1 MVFESFPN
9 SLNWK
14 LIQSLQRV
22 SVKQSNDGVNG
33 ESIGHYRKGND
44 EYTIKVK
51 LVNGRRQGEAEVL
64 KNGKPNIRMEYDYGF
79 LNGKINI
86 VDEYGN
92 VELIGRMVYEREHGL
107 FKIYENSVRV
117 WVGYFVKG
125 KAYSELTECS
135 FLKGYYMERR
145 LEDDSILSIAQY
157 DDALTDKNGYCI
169 QCVDGKMTVCYFENG
184 VRMTLAPG
192 SDERFGVMEQR
203 KRDFPGE
210 ESETGSKRVCIDP
223 WHTPIEDSF
232 LEYDKRKHYEY
243 GVWREKE
250 KCYALKQSKHEIRL
264 IEGDLNNHEMKLYE
278 NGELKG
284 IISGK
289 DDCIDLDASGRRW
302 EGGVKDG
309 KPFGYGILYDEEGKK
324 EYEGFVMDE
333 MKCLYGMEYFDD
345 IERVNYAGCYLYG
358 KRFGKGVA
366 YDRNGDVEYDGV
378 WKENEQYS
386 HKQDKS
392 FFDNKMESL
401 EIDSSR
407 HMNTT
412 SFVLPSFLQ
421 LLKRI
426 VIGDKCFVPIRLFT
440 LKDLSQLESLVIGY
454 NCFTSDNC
462 PVVTTDDS
470 ADSDN
475 DDDSEDDNRHA
486 ASDISMCHRKR
497 TDGDFQIM
505 NCPKLKTICIQS
517 KSFSDYNSF
526 AIGNLPSLQSIQ
538 LDEYCFMFCSLFALT
553 GLIGMRLVNRFSSSS
568 ISSVRELHIHMLP
581 VRCS

>member
-9 SLNWK
+9 LLNRE
-14 LIQSLQRV
+14 LIQSLQKDA
-22 SVKQSNDGVNG
+22 VKQSSNELN
-33 ESIGHYRKGND
+33 EERIGYYREGND
-44 EYTIKVK
+44 EYIMKVK
-51 LVNGRRQGEAEVL
+51 LVYGQREGEAEVL
-64 KNGKPNIRMEYDYGF
+64 KNGKPSIKMEYDYGY
-79 LNGKINI
+79 LNGKLEI

-92 VELIGRMVYEREHGL
+92 VELIGRMKNDRENGL
-107 FKIYENSVRV
+107 FKVYENSVRV
-117 WVGYFVKG
+117 WVGYFLKG

-135 FLKGYYMERR
+135 FLKGYYIERC

-157 DDALTDKNGYCI
+157 DDALTEKNGYCI
-169 QCVDGKMTVCYFENG
+169 QYVDGKMTVCYYENG
-184 VRMTLAPG
+184 VKLSLLPG

-203 KRDFPGE
+203 KRDHPEE
-210 ESETGSKRVCIDP
+210 ESETESKRVCIDP
-223 WHTPIEDSF
+223 WHKPIEDSF

-250 KCYALKQSKHEIRL
+250 KCYTLKQSKHETRL
-264 IEGDLNNHEMKLYE
+264 IEGDLNNHEMKLFE

-284 IISGK
+284 IISGE
-289 DDCIDLDASGRRW
+289 DDCIDLDANGKRW

-345 IERVNYAGCYLYG
+345 IERVSYAGCYLYG
-358 KRFGKGVA
+358 QRFGKGIG

-378 WKENEQYS
+378 WKENGQYS
-386 HKQDKS
+386 TKRDEG
-392 FFDNKMESL
+392 FFDNKMESI

-412 SFVLPSFLQ
+412 TFVLPSFLQ
-421 LLKRI
+421 MLKRI

-440 LKDLSQLESLVIGY
+440 LTDLGQLESLVIGC
-454 NCFTSDNC
+454 NCFTSNDC
-462 PVVTTDDS
+462 PVVTVDDS
-470 ADSDN
+470 ADN
-475 DDDSEDDNRHA
+475 DDDSEDDNRYD
-486 ASDISMCHRKR
+486 ASDASMNRRKR

-505 NCPKLKTICIQS
+505 NCPNLKAICIQS

-526 AIGNLPSLQSIQ
+526 SIDNLPSLQSIQ
-538 LDEYCFMFCSLFALT
+538 MDENCFMFSPSFALT
-553 GLIGMRLVNRFSSSS
+553 GLIGMR
-568 ISSVRELHIHMLP
+568 
-581 VRCS
+581 

>member
-9 SLNWK
+9 LLNRE
-14 LIQSLQRV
+14 LIQSLQKDA
-22 SVKQSNDGVNG
+22 VKHSSNELN
-33 ESIGHYRKGND
+33 EERIGYYREGND
-44 EYTIKVK
+44 EYIMKVK
-51 LVNGRRQGEAEVL
+51 LVYGQREGEAEVL
-64 KNGKPNIRMEYDYGF
+64 KNGKPSIKMEYDYGY
-79 LNGKINI
+79 LNGKLEI

-92 VELIGRMVYEREHGL
+92 VELIGRMKNDRENGL
-107 FKIYENSVRV
+107 FKVYENSVRV
-117 WVGYFVKG
+117 WVGYFLKG

-135 FLKGYYMERR
+135 FLKGYYIERC

-157 DDALTDKNGYCI
+157 DDALTEKNGYCI
-169 QCVDGKMTVCYFENG
+169 QYVDGKMTVCYYENG
-184 VRMTLAPG
+184 VKLSLLPG

-203 KRDFPGE
+203 KRDHPEE
-210 ESETGSKRVCIDP
+210 ESETESKRVCIDP
-223 WHTPIEDSF
+223 WHKPIEDSF

-250 KCYALKQSKHEIRL
+250 KCYTLKQSKHETRL
-264 IEGDLNNHEMKLYE
+264 IEGDLNNHEMKLFE

-284 IISGK
+284 IISGE
-289 DDCIDLDASGRRW
+289 DDCIDLDANGKRW

-345 IERVNYAGCYLYG
+345 IERVSYAGCYLYG
-358 KRFGKGVA
+358 QRFGKGIG

-378 WKENEQYS
+378 WKENGQYS
-386 HKQDKS
+386 TKRDEG
-392 FFDNKMESL
+392 FFDNKMESI

-412 SFVLPSFLQ
+412 TFVLPSFLQ
-421 LLKRI
+421 MLKRI

-440 LKDLSQLESLVIGY
+440 LTDLGQLESLVIGC
-454 NCFTSDNC
+454 NCFTSNDC
-462 PVVTTDDS
+462 PVVTVDDS
-470 ADSDN
+470 ADN
-475 DDDSEDDNRHA
+475 DDDSEDDNRYD
-486 ASDISMCHRKR
+486 ASDASMNRRKR

-505 NCPKLKTICIQS
+505 NCPNLKAICIQS

-526 AIGNLPSLQSIQ
+526 SIDNLPSLQSIQ
-538 LDEYCFMFCSLFALT
+538 MDENCFMFSPSFALT
-553 GLIGMRLVNRFSSSS
+553 GLIGMR
-568 ISSVRELHIHMLP
+568 
-581 VRCS
+581 